1 MSTLKTKL
9 LVAAITAPPFIWF
22 WYVGAP
28 YFNWLMAVFALLA
41 ADEVAAMGVKGQM
54 PGAEK
59 TKAWPTRISAAL
71 GALVLY
77 LPAGFPQWVP
87 WTIGEAVLL
96 ALLVVF
102 VAHVFIPGDM
112 ASVGN
117 RTGVAMLGAVY
128 GGIPVGYLIGVRMI
142 PEHGRGLAFLA
153 LSLSWFCDTF
163 AYFGGRAF
171 GRTKLYPKMS
181 PNKTIEGLLSGAL
194 AAAIAAYIVSRVAG
208 IPWTPVMAVAVGLLS
223 APWGQLG
230 DLCESM
236 LKRSFGVKDAG
247 FILPGHGG
255 VLDRFDAVLFVAP
268 YIWFVHRF
276 FG

>member
-1 MSTLKTKL
+1 MLKTKL
-9 LVAAITAPPFIWF
+9 LVAFITAPPFIWF
-22 WYVGAP
+22 WYQGAP
-28 YFNWLMAVFALLA
+28 YFNWLMALFSILA
-41 ADEVAAMGVKGQM
+41 ADEVAAMGTKGQ
-54 PGAEK
+54 PAGAEK
-59 TKAWPTRISAAL
+59 TAAWPTRASAAL
-71 GALVLY
+71 ASLAIY
-77 LPAGFPQWVP
+77 LPAGFGAAIP
-87 WTIGEAVLL
+87 WTTGE
-96 ALLVVF
+96 ALLVGLLVIF
-102 VAHVFIPGDM
+102 IAHVFFPGDM

-117 RTGVAMLGAVY
+117 RTGIAMLAAVY
-128 GGIPVGYLIGVRMI
+128 GGVPVSYLIMVRMI

-163 AYFGGRAF
+163 AYFGGKAF
-171 GRTKLYPKMS
+171 GKTKLYPKMS
-181 PNKTIEGLLSGAL
+181 PNKTVEGLLSGAV
-194 AAAIAAYIVSRVAG
+194 AAGIAAYIVSRVAE
-208 IPWTPVMAVAVGLLS
+208 IPWSATMAVAVGLVS

-268 YIWFVHRF
+268 YIYFVHRF

>member
-1 MSTLKTKL
+1 MLKKKL

-22 WYVGAP
+22 WYTGAP
-28 YFNWLMAVFALLA
+28 YFNWLMAIFSMLA
-41 ADEVAAMGVKGQM
+41 ADEVAGMALKGQASV
-54 PGAEK
+54 PGEP
-59 TKAWPTRISAAL
+59 TKQWPTRVSAAL
-71 GALVLY
+71 GAVVMY
-77 LPAGFPQWVP
+77 MPAGFPQWVP
-87 WTIGEAVLL
+87 WTFAEAAMAALL
-96 ALLVVF
+96 AVF
-102 VAHVFIPGDM
+102 LAHVFFPGNM
-112 ASVGN
+112 ATVGN
-117 RTGVAMLGAVY
+117 RASAAMLGAVY
-128 GGIPVGYLIGVRMI
+128 GAVPVGFLVAVRMI

-181 PNKTIEGLLSGAL
+181 PNKTVEGLASGAV
-194 AAAIAAYIVSRVAG
+194 AAGIAAYIVTVVAG
-208 IPWTPVMAVAVGLLS
+208 VPWSPLMAVTVGIIS

-236 LKRSFGVKDAG
+236 LKRSWGVKDAG
-247 FILPGHGG
+247 FILGSHGG

-268 YIWFVHRF
+268 YIYFVHRF